1 MSRKR
6 DSYLG
11 TPQAKQYQHSLA
23 AAHSE
28 IERLR
33 AAVRDQ
39 AGVEL
44 SEEND
49 RLIDEIKRLRADN
62 TEGDIDTALTW
73 DELAA
78 EIERLRMWGNESI
91 RQLSGWQK
99 RAEDAEVEIERLR
112 AERDELRNTL
122 NCIPNSILKA
132 QAEIERL
139 RSEKAELLKKR
150 NSEEMQRMIYYWG
163 RRAENAEDERAELL
177 AALQE
182 IEFHGGPAAD
192 YARAAIAKVE
202 GK

>member
-1 MSRKR
+1 MSDIVEWLRSGGEFEDGQRAPHTTMHK
-6 DSYLG
+6 
-11 TPQAKQYQHSLA
+11 A
-23 AAHSE
+23 A
-28 IERLR
+28 
-33 AAVRDQ
+33 D
-39 AGVEL
+39 
-44 SEEND
+44 
-49 RLIDEIKRLRADN
+49 
-62 TEGDIDTALTW
+62 
-73 DELAA
+73 
-78 EIERLRMWGNESI
+78 
-91 RQLSGWQK
+91 
-99 RAEDAEVEIERLR
+99 EIERLR